1 MENENKTV
9 APLASA
15 SGDRKPAHNH
25 EGGHRSN
32 SGRNDRRG
40 GRDNRRGDRR
50 GPVEKLYEERVV
62 KIRRV
67 SKTVKGGRHMRFSA
81 LVVIGDGKGKYGY
94 GTGKSNEVPEAIKKA
109 LEDAKVG
116 MYRLPIVKNGT
127 IPHTVVGK
135 FGATQVFLKPAP
147 DGTGII
153 AGGPVRAV
161 LELAGVKNIYSKVY
175 GSRSPINIIK
185 ATVEGLNSLK
195 SFSQVS
201 KLRHPKEGE

>member
-9 APLASA
+9 APVAAA
-15 SGDRKPAHNH
+15 SGERKPNHSH
-25 EGGHRSN
+25 EGNRRSGPN
-32 SGRNDRRG
+32 RGDRR
-40 GRDNRRGDRR
+40 NSRGNDRR

-175 GSRSPINIIK
+175 GSRSPINIVK

-195 SFSQVS
+195 SFTQIS
-201 KLRHPKEGE
+201 KLRHSKED